1 MLALGLRRH
10 ARYLAFLMAAAGAAA
25 MTVSVPAD
33 AHFVLQTP
41 INWVTSNTGDGTPE
55 KTAPCGNETARLA
68 NGLASAPSGV
78 INAFT
83 PNADGTTT
91 VSITINEVVP
101 HAGWYRVS
109 LVPGR
114 ASTQTIATLPDPP
127 TPANS
132 CAATIAANP
141 ALPIVADNQ
150 LNHQGAFSAP
160 QTFSV
165 TLPAGIDCTMASPCT
180 LQVVEVMNDG
190 GHFPPGCFYH
200 HCADVALTAGEGGVP
215 PRPDAATGGG
225 SAGSNTTGEGGS
237 GGASSTGSGGTSSA
251 GTGGSTSTGDAAA
264 VVPPSDDGGCAMS
277 RGKSKPFALALGAL
291 LALAGLVSRR
301 ARRRSPASP
310 LH

>member
-1 MLALGLRRH
+1 
-10 ARYLAFLMAAAGAAA
+10 MAAAGAVAS
-25 MTVSVPAD
+25 TISVPAE

-41 INWVTSNTGDGTPE
+41 TNWVTSNTRDGTPE
-55 KTAPCGNETARLA
+55 KTAPCGNEAATLA
-68 NGLASAPSGV
+68 NGTASAPSGV

-83 PNADGTTT
+83 PNGDGTTT

-114 ASTQTIATLPDPP
+114 ASTQTTATLPDPP

-132 CAATIAANP
+132 CAATIASTP

-165 TLPAGIDCTMASPCT
+165 TVPAGVDCTMASPCT

-200 HCADVALTAGEGGVP
+200 HCADVALTTGVVL

-225 SAGSNTTGEGGS
+225 SAGANTTGEGGS
-237 GGASSTGSGGTSSA
+237 GGASSTGSGGTSTA
-251 GTGGSTSTGDAAA
+251 GTGGSTTSGDAAA
-264 VVPPSDDGGCAMS
+264 VVTSQDDGGCAMS
-277 RGKSKPFALALGAL
+277 RRRSKPIALAIGAFFALTAVA
-291 LALAGLVSRR
+291 RR
-301 ARRRSPASP
+301 TRRRSAK
-310 LH
+310 

>member
-1 MLALGLRRH
+1 MLALGLSRRAQH
-10 ARYLAFLMAAAGAAA
+10 LPFFMVAACAVASTA
-25 MTVSVPAD
+25 TVPAE

-41 INWVTSNTGDGTPE
+41 TSWATTNTRDGTPE
-55 KTAPCGNETARLA
+55 KTAPCGNEGATLA
-68 NGLASAPSGV
+68 NGTLSGPSGV

-109 LVPGR
+109 LVPGP
-114 ASTQTIATLPDPP
+114 ASTQTTRTLPDPP

-132 CAATIAANP
+132 CAATIAATP

-150 LNHQGAFSAP
+150 LNHQGVFSAP

-165 TLPAGIDCTMASPCT
+165 TLPAGIDCTMTSPCT

-200 HCADVALTAGEGGVP
+200 HCADVALTTGEGGVA

-225 SAGSNTTGEGGS
+225 SGGSNTTGEGGA
-237 GGASSTGSGGTSSA
+237 GGATSTGSGGTSTA
-251 GTGGSTSTGDAAA
+251 GTGGSTTGDAAPVA
-264 VVPPSDDGGCAMS
+264 PAQDDGGCAIS
-277 RGKSKPFALALGAL
+277 RGKSKP
-291 LALAGLVSRR
+291 LALAIGALFALTGLASRR
-301 ARRRSPASP
+301 ARRRAPTK
-310 LH
+310 